1 MLNVAVASSLQE
13 FIEEILS
20 PPFGGMIAFV
30 KEAEALMEKGQLDRL
45 KNEEGEERRS
55 VLVLICSVCDT
66 RAARSKRLRLQWKC
80 VILSHKPGNDRKVQ
94 KSRRMFVII
103 CKNFIREKKRELKIT
118 QHVGVVTKAFTSP

>member
-45 KNEEGEERRS
+45 KNEEGEKRRS
-55 VLVLICSVCDT
+55 VSVY
-66 RAARSKRLRLQWKC
+66 
-80 VILSHKPGNDRKVQ
+80 
-94 KSRRMFVII
+94 MFY
-103 CKNFIREKKRELKIT
+103 L
-118 QHVGVVTKAFTSP
+118 